1 MLIGFTSGYS
11 QELVKCIVI
20 ETNSGGII
28 ECNLT
33 KHPKLTQNNDVVTLT
48 TDEAVTEFS
57 TTDFKKVYFGEDKT
71 LYKLSYFVD
80 GESYKIKKYEVGE
93 SITPEAEPIKEGYT
107 FSGWSKIPK
116 TMPAKDVTVTGTFSV
131 NKYKLVYKVD
141 GKKYKSYNVEYGA
154 TITPEAA
161 PTKKG
166 YTFSG
171 WSDIPETMP
180 AKNVTVT
187 GTFSVNK
194 YKLVY
199 KVDGKEYKSYDV
211 EYGATITPEAAPTK
225 EGYTFSGWSNIPKTM
240 PAKNVTVTGAFS
252 VNKYKLVYKVDG
264 KKYKS
269 YNVEYGATI
278 TPEAAPTKEG
288 YTFSGWSDIP
298 ETMPAKDVT
307 VTGTF
312 SVNKYKLVYKVDGK
326 EYKSYDVEYGATII
340 PEAAPTKKGY
350 TFSGWSDIPKT
361 MPAKDVTVTGTFSVN
376 KYKLVYKVDGEEYK
390 SYEVE
395 YGATITPE
403 AAPTKEGYTF
413 SGWSDIPATM
423 PAKDVTVTG
432 TFSINKYTVTY
443 IIDNEVFQEDKL
455 EYGAKI
461 VPPEAPKRD
470 GYDFSWGEYPET
482 MPAKDIVITGTY
494 VTGING
500 VMNCS
505 GLLYNNGCYT
515 LNGLD
520 ANESVIVYAA
530 SGEIILRY
538 TASDKGE
545 LTIRSSQLSTG
556 VNIIK
561 TKIHS
566 FKVIRK

>member
-1 MLIGFTSGYS
+1 MSKLKLLLLLWLMLIGFTSGYS

-180 AKNVTVT
+180 AKN
-187 GTFSVNK
+187 
-194 YKLVY
+194 
-199 KVDGKEYKSYDV
+199 
-211 EYGATITPEAAPTK
+211 
-225 EGYTFSGWSNIPKTM
+225 
-240 PAKNVTVTGAFS
+240 
-252 VNKYKLVYKVDG
+252 
-264 KKYKS
+264 
-269 YNVEYGATI
+269 
-278 TPEAAPTKEG
+278 
-288 YTFSGWSDIP
+288 
-298 ETMPAKDVT
+298 VT

>member
-1 MLIGFTSGYS
+1 MSKLKLLLLLWLMLIGFASGYS
-11 QELVKCIVI
+11 QEIVKCIVI
-20 ETNSGGII
+20 ETNSGGFI

-33 KHPKLTQNNDVVTLT
+33 KHPKLTQNNNVVTLT
-48 TDEAVTEFS
+48 TDESVTEFS

-80 GESYKIKKYEVGE
+80 GESYKIHKYEVGE
-93 SITPEAEPIKEGYT
+93 SITPEAEPTKEGYT
-107 FSGWSKIPK
+107 FSGWSDIPA
-116 TMPAKDVTVTGTFSV
+116 TMPANDITVTGTFSV

-141 GKKYKSYNVEYGA
+141 GQEYKSYDVEYGA
-154 TITPEAA
+154 TITPETE
-161 PTKKG
+161 PTKEG

-171 WSDIPETMP
+171 WSDIPATMP
-180 AKNVTVT
+180 ANDITVT

-199 KVDGKEYKSYDV
+199 KVDGQEYKSYDV
-211 EYGATITPEAAPTK
+211 EYGATITPET
-225 EGYTFSGWSNIPKTM
+225 E
-240 PAKNVTVTGAFS
+240 
-252 VNKYKLVYKVDG
+252 
-264 KKYKS
+264 
-269 YNVEYGATI
+269 
-278 TPEAAPTKEG
+278 
-288 YTFSGWSDIP
+288 
-298 ETMPAKDVT
+298 
-307 VTGTF
+307 
-312 SVNKYKLVYKVDGK
+312 
-326 EYKSYDVEYGATII
+326 
-340 PEAAPTKKGY
+340 
-350 TFSGWSDIPKT
+350 
-361 MPAKDVTVTGTFSVN
+361 
-376 KYKLVYKVDGEEYK
+376 
-390 SYEVE
+390 
-395 YGATITPE
+395 
-403 AAPTKEGYTF
+403 PTKEGYTF

-432 TFSINKYTVTY
+432 TFSINKYTVSY
-443 IIDNEVFQEDKL
+443 VIDNEVVQEDKL

-461 VPPEAPKRD
+461 VPPEAPKKN

-482 MPAKDIVITGTY
+482 MPAKDLVITGTY

-500 VMNCS
+500 VVYSSVLQYNS
-505 GLLYNNGCYT
+505 GNYT

-545 LTIRSSQLSTG
+545 LSIRSSQLSTG

-561 TKIHS
+561 TKKQS

>member
-20 ETNSGGII
+20 ETNSGGKV

-48 TDEAVTEFS
+48 TDESVTEFS
-57 TTDFKKVYFGEDKT
+57 TTEFKKVYFGEDKT

-80 GESYKIKKYEVGE
+80 GESYKIHKYEVGE
-93 SITPEAEPIKEGYT
+93 SITPEAEPTKEGYT
-107 FSGWSKIPK
+107 FSGWSDIPT
-116 TMPAKDVTVTGTFSV
+116 TMPAKDVTVTGSFSV
-131 NKYKLVYKVD
+131 NKYKLIYKVD
-141 GKKYKSYNVEYGA
+141 GE
-154 TITPEAA
+154 E
-161 PTKKG
+161 
-166 YTFSG
+166 
-171 WSDIPETMP
+171 
-180 AKNVTVT
+180 
-187 GTFSVNK
+187 
-194 YKLVY
+194 
-199 KVDGKEYKSYDV
+199 
-211 EYGATITPEAAPTK
+211 
-225 EGYTFSGWSNIPKTM
+225 
-240 PAKNVTVTGAFS
+240 
-252 VNKYKLVYKVDG
+252 
-264 KKYKS
+264 YKS

-298 ETMPAKDVT
+298 ATMPAKDIT
-307 VTGTF
+307 VTGSF
-312 SVNKYKLVYKVDGK
+312 SVNKYKL
-326 EYKSYDVEYGATII
+326 I
-340 PEAAPTKKGY
+340 
-350 TFSGWSDIPKT
+350 
-361 MPAKDVTVTGTFSVN
+361 
-376 KYKLVYKVDGEEYK
+376 YKVDGEEYK
-390 SYEVE
+390 SYNVE

-432 TFSINKYTVTY
+432 SFSVNKYTVSY
-443 IIDNEVFQEDKL
+443 VIDNEVFREDKL

-470 GYDFSWGEYPET
+470 GYDFSWGDYPEI

-500 VMNCS
+500 VMYS
-505 GLLYNNGCYT
+505 SVLQYNGGYYT

-520 ANESVIVYAA
+520 ANEPVAVYAA
-530 SGEIILRY
+530 SGDIILRY
-538 TASDKGE
+538 IASDKGE
-545 LTIRSSQLSTG
+545 LSIRSSQLSTG

-561 TKIHS
+561 TKNHS

>member
-154 TITPEAA
+154 TIT
-161 PTKKG
+161 
-166 YTFSG
+166 
-171 WSDIPETMP
+171 
-180 AKNVTVT
+180 
-187 GTFSVNK
+187 
-194 YKLVY
+194 
-199 KVDGKEYKSYDV
+199 
-211 EYGATITPEAAPTK
+211 
-225 EGYTFSGWSNIPKTM
+225 
-240 PAKNVTVTGAFS
+240 
-252 VNKYKLVYKVDG
+252 
-264 KKYKS
+264 
-269 YNVEYGATI
+269 
-278 TPEAAPTKEG
+278 
-288 YTFSGWSDIP
+288 
-298 ETMPAKDVT
+298 
-307 VTGTF
+307 
-312 SVNKYKLVYKVDGK
+312 
-326 EYKSYDVEYGATII
+326 

-561 TKIHS
+561 TKNQT